1 MNNEVIA
8 YVPYAILKECTLL
21 EDTSCILEFICL
33 HDTINKISRLCKSLN
48 QMRKHRNNKR
58 EHKNDKYY
66 EQISYRL
73 LRGCIDPW
81 GPTFFSHTTT
91 AVLRRLDVAPDF
103 CYRTA
108 PWGRIKFQLSPIYRL
123 NLENRIPT
131 PPYISF
137 WLVDPRRVDLILLT
151 GE

>member
-1 MNNEVIA
+1 
-8 YVPYAILKECTLL
+8 
-21 EDTSCILEFICL
+21 
-33 HDTINKISRLCKSLN
+33 
-48 QMRKHRNNKR
+48 MRKHRNNKR

-91 AVLRRLDVAPDF
+91 AVLMRLDVAPDF

-108 PWGRIKFQLSPIYRL
+108 PWGRINFSAIAYLSLKLGKSNPNPALY
-123 NLENRIPT
+123 
-131 PPYISF
+131 
-137 WLVDPRRVDLILLT
+137 ILLACRP
-151 GE
+151 